1 MKLHYFK
8 LNHHEEINNKKN
20 NMENRIF
27 MNWTNNILN
36 NLWLLNIFVSEET
49 NTNVQMEAK
58 EKREDKRSGGQMR
71 AVDAE
76 LGLLNRADGSAKYS
90 QGK

>member
-1 MKLHYFK
+1 M
-8 LNHHEEINNKKN
+8 
-20 NMENRIF
+20 
-27 MNWTNNILN
+27 
-36 NLWLLNIFVSEET
+36 SEET